1 MLKKLEVDKNKVL
14 SPSREDMVQLLLD
27 LWEENEVYYPSVFK
41 KLFVT
46 NKFDGTED
54 YLVSDKL
61 FKLIGDDMLQ
71 YRRQLLN
78 SYNKLTIC
86 HQANHST
93 ERHPKEEL

>member
-1 MLKKLEVDKNKVL
+1 MLKKLGVDKNKVL

-27 LWEENEVYYPSVFK
+27 LWKENEVYSSVFK

-61 FKLIGDDMLQ
+61 FKLIGDDVLE

-86 HQANHST
+86 H
-93 ERHPKEEL
+93 